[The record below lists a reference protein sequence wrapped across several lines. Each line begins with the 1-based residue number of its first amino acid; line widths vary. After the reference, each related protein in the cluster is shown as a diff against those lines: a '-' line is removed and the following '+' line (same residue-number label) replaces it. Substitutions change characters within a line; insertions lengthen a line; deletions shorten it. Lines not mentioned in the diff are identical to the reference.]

1 MKKIIV
7 LILIFCSVTFISS
20 CRRSSLSEDVEVNK
34 TEQVLQIIKDFE
46 GFSAKA
52 RVTYYLEEHEVSFT
66 MLQEGTLDGKYRIE
80 LLEPEGLVGNVTYND
95 GKSIYHVNANRSK
108 QAYVSANDYPERVEI
123 LLSSFIDNYRNK
135 TKDFSKIGESSD
147 GLYIVLE
154 GVIEGE
160 TTYIAKEQVVVD
172 ANTYKPI
179 MLNIYKSSG
188 EKFVTVEYIE
198 VHYNPTFETEYFT
211 PIKSN

>member
-7 LILIFCSVTFISS
+7 LALLVCTATFVFG
-20 CRRSSLSEDVEVNK
+20 CRKNTTTEVAEINK
-34 TEQVLQIIKDFE
+34 TEQVLQIVKEFE
-46 GFSAKA
+46 GFSARA
-52 RVTYYLEEHEVSFT
+52 RVTYYLEEKEVVFT
-66 MLQEGTLDGKYRIE
+66 MLQDGTMDGKYRIE

-95 GKSIYHVNANRSK
+95 GTSIYHVNASRSK

-123 LLSSFIDNYRNK
+123 LLSSFVENYRNK
-135 TKDFSKIGESSD
+135 TKDFSKIGETSD
-147 GLYIVLE
+147 GQYIVLE

-179 MLNIYKSSG
+179 MLNIYKSNG

-198 VHYNPTFETEYFT
+198 VHYNPTFNPEYFT